1 MPHPDKKN
9 SASESNYLAIL
20 GHQVLRLFENI
31 KSLILQ
37 TLSVDFLSDSFLRLL
52 LYRTGYIIIVR
63 SCWGFFKQGGCIGP
77 RMFNWESNPA
87 YAIPPL
93 LYSLYHQCCSASQST
108 GVAKNQN
115 INSNKTT
122 QNKTKKPQTKQIK
135 IKKKKN
141 QNPNQKPQHTLYH
154 FTSKPREDCKHC
166 CIPDVSLHFH
176 FEVYM
181 LQHSV
186 FYPSERLNCNEL
198 LGAFAPLLAC
208 LNRKHWIDTNPLFWL
223 RDLLETPVPASL
235 WKATRAR
242 SQQAAQIPV
251 QIILRADTRYKNCI
265 SKSKHAPSS
274 CP

>member
-37 TLSVDFLSDSFLRLL
+37 TLSVDFLSDSFLHLL

-135 IKKKKN
+135 IKKKNIKIPTK
-141 QNPNQKPQHTLYH
+141 NPNTL
-154 FTSKPREDCKHC
+154 FITLPPNPEKIVNTAASQM
-166 CIPDVSLHFH
+166 FH
-176 FEVYM
+176 FISTLRSTCCSIQFFT
-181 LQHSV
+181 LQKGSTAMSYLEHLPLYLHAWTGST
-186 FYPSERLNCNEL
+186 EL
-198 LGAFAPLLAC
+198 
-208 LNRKHWIDTNPLFWL
+208 
-223 RDLLETPVPASL
+223 
-235 WKATRAR
+235 
-242 SQQAAQIPV
+242 IP
-251 QIILRADTRYKNCI
+251 I
-265 SKSKHAPSS
+265 PSS
-274 CP
+274 GSEICWKHQSQHLFGKPHEQGPNKLHKFQFRSF